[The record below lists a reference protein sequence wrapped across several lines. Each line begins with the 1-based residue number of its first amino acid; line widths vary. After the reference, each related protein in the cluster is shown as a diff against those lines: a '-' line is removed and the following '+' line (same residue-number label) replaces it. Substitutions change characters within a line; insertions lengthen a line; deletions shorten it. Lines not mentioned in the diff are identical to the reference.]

1 MADQQVANAPP
12 LAPAQ
17 LLGQVL
23 LQNAQVDANM
33 ADEGA
38 QPDLGGGGQHM
49 NDQDAVAA
57 VEAQGFSLDIQA
69 NQWWMHTNKLM
80 DWMHNCIT
88 YRPPYQEFI
97 KPEQSINIILAIKY
111 FPCFFISIHF

>member
-1 MADQQVANAPP
+1 MADQQVANAPS

-38 QPDLGGGGQHM
+38 QPDLGVGGQHM

-69 NQWWMHTNKLM
+69 NQWWMHINKYRP
-80 DWMHNCIT
+80 